1 MKQRDA
7 LEHATHR
14 ALRARHKHSTDVNAK
29 YRILRDAGVPAPDA
43 HLWKQYS
50 WAMVRQLA
58 EDAAK
63 DQRTTV
69 LQNE

>member
-1 MKQRDA
+1 MKQRDV
-7 LEHATHR
+7 LERPTHR
-14 ALRARHKHSTDVNAK
+14 AFRARHKRSADGNAK
-29 YRILRDAGVPAPDA
+29 YRVLRDAGVPAPDA
-43 HLWKQYS
+43 KLLKQYS
-50 WAMVRQLA
+50 WEMVRQLA